1 MRKEELSGVRLNI
14 VRKNSFAPE
23 DSPPPLSRSE
33 SGGFLVVSLMFRIC
47 DGKKTQP
54 ENHWNGSKI
63 VVEQMNDCFW
73 RIVDLAP
80 AQRLD

>member
-1 MRKEELSGVRLNI
+1 MGKEELSSVRLNI

-23 DSPPPLSRSE
+23 GFPPPLSRSE
-33 SGGFLVVSLMFRIC
+33 SEGFLVVSLMFRIC
-47 DGKKTQP
+47 DEKKTQL
-54 ENHWNGSKI
+54 ENHWSGSKI

-80 AQRLD
+80 AQRPD